1 MGDRDELVDPA
12 VVALIVV
19 VSEVLALP
27 PLVPHL
33 GRIVPIQPHILEILD
48 EAIFKLD
55 SFIVERRLLF
65 KINYFEVINSCL
77 NLVQGNIWLFF
88 ERSNLERISILWVSE
103 THALLRTMKAL
114 VSAGMLVPELLV
126 LTSL

>member
-55 SFIVERRLLF
+55 SFIVERRLTTKTIISSKDIIHTSSSL
-65 KINYFEVINSCL
+65 EA
-77 NLVQGNIWLFF
+77 
-88 ERSNLERISILWVSE
+88 SNLLQIHAPPIRRKIL
-103 THALLRTMKAL
+103 L
-114 VSAGMLVPELLV
+114 GIQD
-126 LTSL
+126 